1 MQRIKLKENMS
12 AMTKDQEQVI
22 IIKIDRSQTPTQYI
36 VKSHQNTKTLTY
48 ADFDTTSIV
57 FATPKQKVFL
67 KMLETKYQTTFT
79 GKTLT
84 ELSQFINQYT

>member
-1 MQRIKLKENMS
+1 MQRIKLKENML
-12 AMTKDQEQVI
+12 AMTKDQEQVTI
-22 IIKIDRSQTPTQYI
+22 IAIDRTQSPTQYI
-36 VKSHQNTKTLTY
+36 VKTGQKTKQLTY

-57 FATPKQKVFL
+57 FATQKQKAFI

-84 ELSQFINQYT
+84 ELSHFINQYT